1 MQPKTW
7 KLSKAGELDLVKTFE
22 CGQCFR
28 WNADDKGVYYG
39 VAYGH
44 CAKLWQDG
52 EDIFIC
58 SDAPAELWH
67 EYFDLDRNYDSISR
81 DFYDGGYLQQCTQYG
96 MGIRILRQE
105 PWEALCSFIISQCN
119 NIKRIK
125 GIVER
130 LCESYGE
137 RLEFDGR
144 VFYSFPAPEKLL
156 GLRAE
161 DLSML
166 RCGYRAEY
174 ILVAAEAV
182 ATGELELD
190 SLIRADWVEAKK
202 KLMQLKGIGEKVAN
216 CVVLFGLYH
225 MEAFPIDVWIKRALK
240 QHFSADF
247 RPESLGKYAGLAQ
260 QYIFYYARSQ
270 EV

>member
-1 MQPKTW
+1 MSYETI
-7 KLSKAGELDLVKTFE
+7 KLTSAKELDLVKTFE

-28 WNADDKGVYYG
+28 WNADENGVYYG

-52 EDIFIC
+52 EDIFIFT
-58 SDAPAELWH
+58 DASEEFW
-67 EYFDLDRNYDSISR
+67 RNYLDLERNYAEISR
-81 DFYDGGYLQQCTQYG
+81 PFHDGGYLQQCTEYG

-130 LCESYGE
+130 LCESFGDE
-137 RLEFDGR
+137 LEFEGK
-144 VFYSFPAPEKLL
+144 VFYAFPQPEKLV
-156 GLRAE
+156 GLRE
-161 DLSML
+161 DELSML

-182 ATGELELD
+182 ARGQLDLE
-190 SLIRADWVEAKK
+190 SLIRADWVSAKK
-202 KLMQLKGIGEKVAN
+202 ELMSLKGIGEKVAN

-240 QHFSADF
+240 QHFSPDF
-247 RPESLGKYAGLAQ
+247 KPESLGEYAGLAQ

-270 EV
+270 